1 MPARHGGAVVLATVE
16 VEAEESLERTS
27 SRLVYQDADLKK
39 KRRRKERDLSST
51 FTLSH
56 HVMSSPDT
64 STRLWTS
71 QAPEPWAQ

>member
-39 KRRRKERDLSST
+39 KRRRKERDRERDREGIREGGRERKYS
-51 FTLSH
+51 
-56 HVMSSPDT
+56 
-64 STRLWTS
+64 
-71 QAPEPWAQ
+71 